1 MKYLK
6 TFEAN
11 SHWKDPLF
19 EKLKFERKE
28 DLTDLL
34 YTFTDMGMSLSI
46 NEDLKKNGFESAG
59 QRHEY
64 LKDDINLYKSYSI
77 HLHDNNQY
85 DSKNMNRVIEI
96 KQSEIELIERL
107 QSMGFKIDY
116 SNRGFSINIELYHP
130 DDIVDKNIFIGD
142 IVSSKTVSID
152 DAFEKLSKTFNRI
165 AHVSKT
171 VSNQITIWLIEEGEE
186 KYTLDDLYNFVNKVL
201 KDGFNIEKSKI
212 FKQDVE
218 PSGILVSIKKFN

>member
-77 HLHDNNQY
+77 HLHDNNYQY
-85 DSKNMNRVIEI
+85 DFKNM
-96 KQSEIELIERL
+96 SENNNTLYTTSYTVNKGHELVFCLRHKDQEESL
-107 QSMGFKIDY
+107 
-116 SNRGFSINIELYHP
+116 
-130 DDIVDKNIFIGD
+130 V
-142 IVSSKTVSID
+142 
-152 DAFEKLSKTFNRI
+152 KLNTLMFVALHEF
-165 AHVSKT
+165 AHVCSKSRDHT
-171 VSNQITIWLIEEGEE
+171 PEFWSNFKFIIQEAIKLGIWSYENYESTPVPYCGIMITDIP
-186 KYTLDDLYNFVNKVL
+186 
-201 KDGFNIEKSKI
+201 NI
-212 FKQDVE
+212 
-218 PSGILVSIKKFN
+218 